1 MRHPLPPIAVDT
13 ASDLLRWGANGL
25 DDEQVWS
32 ALLAALD
39 EASED
44 REFWALGDG
53 FVTESVRVRPA
64 LAARWREARFTNP
77 GVAAVHRFMHDPD
90 WNYE

>member
-13 ASDLLRWGANGL
+13 ASYLLRWGANGL

-64 LAARWREARFTNP
+64 LAARWRTASREVVGISSVIP
-77 GVAAVHRFMHDPD
+77 GGLR
-90 WNYE
+90 